1 MTQPWPAY
9 WATRRNKVE
18 PPLGKYT
25 WRLLAKQDGLC
36 PLCGDHL
43 LTAGQPPNSPEHW
56 ERWWLHVTRRAIA
69 ASYLVH
75 HGETRPGRR

>member
-9 WATRRNKVE
+9 WATRRNKVK

-25 WRLLAKQDGLC
+25 LRLLAKQDGLC

-43 LTAGQPPNSPEHW
+43 LTAGQPPQTAPSSGNDGGCTSPE
-56 ERWWLHVTRRAIA
+56 
-69 ASYLVH
+69 
-75 HGETRPGRR
+75 GQ